1 MEFGIWDLLFDGAL
15 SSLTPSRRCDRVLSM
30 LKNIKKQIDKEMD
43 SFLKDARSELDIKS
57 LGGTL
62 YRNVKDFLERDGKRI
77 RPILFI
83 IAYMGFTKKRH
94 INRKKLFRASLSLE
108 LLHDFLLI
116 HDDIIDNSD
125 LRRGKPTLHKLFN
138 KDLHMRSND
147 TLGPNLAIVAGD
159 IIFSMAVDNLFVM
172 DESPAKKEKAIVE
185 FTRSATCTGMG
196 EFLDVLNDTKD
207 IDNITEEDV
216 FLTYTLKT
224 AKYTFSSPMALGAIF
239 AGASFG
245 EIEKLSDLGMV
256 LGQAFQIQD
265 DLLDLFSSSSKIGKP
280 VLSDL
285 NESKKTLP
293 VLKAYSLL
301 NGKDKTLLRNIMRKP
316 DKKYKDLL
324 ALRELIKKTCADA
337 YCFKIVKDLLEDA
350 NAILESLKM
359 KKRYKNVLKDLVEK
373 TFDNMC

>member
-1 MEFGIWDLLFDGAL
+1 MIFDGAL